1 MHKLG
6 ILAGLMP
13 IMQIS
18 ARPTNKSNTVNNGG
32 GGEESA
38 SRVDRGIES
47 RAIGCLNGLREPET
61 ETAEA
66 AVSPRAALFADIRE
80 TTPPFSLSSSFLP
93 SPGLNGASRGSS
105 IGGGNPSNVPV
116 GLCQSA
122 FQKRTMLH
130 SAFGK
135 FILAWKKWRGERPNS
150 CISPPCPPPRQGPLR
165 FLGRMGGEGGSKQK
179 GRSRKLSKVK
189 LKNNFCERFLF
200 LVSYPFLS
208 FASLVQETKVRL

>member
-18 ARPTNKSNTVNNGG
+18 ARPTNKSNTVNNGGG

-66 AVSPRAALFADIRE
+66 AVSPQAALFADIRE
-80 TTPPFSLSSSFLP
+80 TTPPSPSLPPSFLP
-93 SPGLNGASRGSS
+93 RFERRESREF
-105 IGGGNPSNVPV
+105 NWWR
-116 GLCQSA
+116 QS
-122 FQKRTMLH
+122 
-130 SAFGK
+130 
-135 FILAWKKWRGERPNS
+135 
-150 CISPPCPPPRQGPLR
+150 
-165 FLGRMGGEGGSKQK
+165 
-179 GRSRKLSKVK
+179 
-189 LKNNFCERFLF
+189 
-200 LVSYPFLS
+200 
-208 FASLVQETKVRL
+208 